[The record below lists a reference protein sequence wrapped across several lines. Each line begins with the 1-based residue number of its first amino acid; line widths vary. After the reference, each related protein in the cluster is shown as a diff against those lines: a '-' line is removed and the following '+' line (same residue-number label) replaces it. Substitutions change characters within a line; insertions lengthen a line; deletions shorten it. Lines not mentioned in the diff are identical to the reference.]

1 MPSLPPYFFSSST
14 LGPALAL
21 GSTLSLIATAA
32 TQAVTCPQVLLGVK
46 ASGRCLEAWI
56 LVQQHAMPQP
66 SFDSGHA

>member
-32 TQAVTCPQVLLGVK
+32 TQAVTCLGVK